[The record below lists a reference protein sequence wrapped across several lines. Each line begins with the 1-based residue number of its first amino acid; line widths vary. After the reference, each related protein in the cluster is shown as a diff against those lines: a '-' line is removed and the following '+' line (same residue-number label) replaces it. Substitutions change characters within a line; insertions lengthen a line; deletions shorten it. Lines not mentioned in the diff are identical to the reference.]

1 MRIIKRTISGYC
13 RKGFSSMRALQVREL
28 AADHAGC
35 GLVDLPRPEAGPGE
49 VRVRVRAAA
58 VNFPDMLMTRGGYQ
72 LKARLTRKPGV
83 ECSGEVEEQRT
94 GVGERRGGAAVPGGK
109 RLGAAAA

>member
-35 GLVDLPRPEAGPGE
+35 GLVDYPRPEPGPGE
-49 VRVRVRAAA
+49 VSVRVRAAA
-58 VNFPDMLMTRGGYQ
+58 ANFPDPLMTRRGYHPQ
-72 LKARLTRKPGV
+72 PTLPLTPRL
-83 ECSGEVEEQRT
+83 EFSGEVDSPVAC
-94 GVGERRGGAAVPGGK
+94 VGAGRG
-109 RLGAAAA
+109 

>member
-1 MRIIKRTISGYC
+1 MRISDWSSDVCSSDLLWFMGIIKRTISGYC

-35 GLVDLPRPEAGPGE
+35 GLVDLPRPEPGPGE

-58 VNFPDMLMTRGGYQ
+58 VNFPDLLMTRGGTQ
-72 LKARLTRKPGV
+72 LRS
-83 ECSGEVEEQRT
+83 E
-94 GVGERRGGAAVPGGK
+94 ERRSGN
-109 RLGAAAA
+109 